1 MLGCSWPLSKAVG
14 TVFMALIEGGG
25 HVFVKTPADLLE
37 NWSLSWQ
44 GVGLAESA
52 LGDPWVSR
60 ASGHWVDREF
70 VAEII
75 PVLNRRAGK

>member
-1 MLGCSWPLSKAVG
+1 M
-14 TVFMALIEGGG
+14 
-25 HVFVKTPADLLE
+25 KTPADLLE

-60 ASGHWVDREF
+60 ASGHWVDMEF
-70 VAEII
+70 VVEII
-75 PVLNRRAGK
+75 PVLNRRAGKLVALIERQRGLGWDLFANKVNRAGNNR